1 MAEDP
6 KAEEPARPASFGGG
20 RLQAGARFARYRI
33 VREVGSGGMGAV
45 YEAVLVDLN
54 KRVALKVLSAELAH
68 KAEHRERFVREGRAA
83 ARIRHPNVVE
93 IFDVGEH
100 DGQPFLA
107 MEFLVGHDLRARYD
121 KGPLKPADLLDLVL
135 PVLAAIVT
143 AHDAHVVHRDLKP
156 ENIFLN
162 EHQGH
167 GVQPIVLDFGIS
179 KVLDDVS
186 VENLTATSTMVGTP
200 LYMSPE
206 QVRRSREVDP
216 RTDQYALGVMLYEGL
231 TGVSAFTGDSLYDL
245 LLKKVQ
251 GEFAPLRTISPELP
265 DELCAAIERAMAAD
279 RELRFPS
286 VRAFATAL
294 MPFAR
299 ERTRTLWTAVLS
311 AQTGDGMT
319 PEAVEAASTMRADS
333 TLRSSVRDLPAIK
346 ASSSKSRWRWPA
358 AIAGLVLALA
368 IVFGIARREPD
379 PESSAAAVTQD
390 AKNADTAPVRAAAP
404 ELFMVSVTA
413 DPPTSSIVLDGDPAA
428 IGTLTRQLAKDGKP
442 HTLEISAEGFEP
454 KRITFTDA
462 PPAADQL
469 KLAPRAAPAATP
481 AEPFAPTGAI
491 EPAPRKPRKPS
502 SPQGTP
508 PTNVSKETPRRTV
521 GSNDAP
527 LLY

>member
-1 MAEDP
+1 MGDDP
-6 KAEEPARPASFGGG
+6 KAEEPARPATFGGG
-20 RLQAGARFARYRI
+20 RLQAGAQFARYRI

-54 KRVALKVLSAELAH
+54 KRVALKVLSSDLSH
-68 KAEHRERFVREGRAA
+68 KAEHRERFMREGRAA

-100 DGQPFLA
+100 FGQPFLA
-107 MEFLVGHDLRARYD
+107 MEFLVGYDLRARYD
-121 KGPLKPADLLDLVL
+121 KGPLKPAELLDLVL

-143 AHDAHVVHRDLKP
+143 AHDANVVHRDLKP

-206 QVRRSREVDP
+206 QVRSSREVDP

-251 GEFAPLRTISPELP
+251 GEFAPLRTLNPELP
-265 DELCAAIERAMAAD
+265 DALCNVIERAMAAD
-279 RELRFPS
+279 RELRYPN

-319 PEAVEAASTMRADS
+319 PEAVEAANTMRADS
-333 TLRSSVRDLPAIK
+333 TLRSSVRDLPAVTV
-346 ASSSKSRWRWPA
+346 SSSKGRWRWPA
-358 AIAGLVLALA
+358 AIAGLGLALA
-368 IVFGIARREPD
+368 IGFGIAGRKTAE

-390 AKNADTAPVRAAAP
+390 VKKTDTAKIRPAEP
-404 ELFMVSVTA
+404 ELFTVSVSA
-413 DPPTSSIVLDGDPAA
+413 DPPTSSLVLDGDPAVV
-428 IGTLTRQLAKDGKP
+428 GTLTRQLAKDGKP

-462 PPAADQL
+462 PPAAGEL
-469 KLAPRAAPAATP
+469 KLVARAAPVVVTP
-481 AEPFAPTGAI
+481 EPLAP

-502 SPQGTP
+502 SAQGTP
-508 PTNVSKETPRRTV
+508 AGDAPKETPRRTV

>member
-1 MAEDP
+1 
-6 KAEEPARPASFGGG
+6 
-20 RLQAGARFARYRI
+20 
-33 VREVGSGGMGAV
+33 
-45 YEAVLVDLN
+45 
-54 KRVALKVLSAELAH
+54 
-68 KAEHRERFVREGRAA
+68 
-83 ARIRHPNVVE
+83 
-93 IFDVGEH
+93 
-100 DGQPFLA
+100 

-121 KGPLKPADLLDLVL
+121 KGPLKPAELLDLVL

-200 LYMSPE
+200 QYMSPE
-206 QVRRSREVDP
+206 QVRSSREVDP

-231 TGVSAFTGDSLYDL
+231 TGASAFTGDSLYDL

-251 GEFAPLRTISPELP
+251 GEFAPLRTLNPELP
-265 DELCAAIERAMAAD
+265 DALCSVIERAMTAD
-279 RELRFPS
+279 RELRYPN

-299 ERTRTLWTAVLS
+299 ERTRALWTAVLS

-333 TLRSSVRDLPAIK
+333 TLRSSVRDLPAITV
-346 ASSSKSRWRWPA
+346 SSAKSRWRWPA
-358 AIAGLVLALA
+358 AIAGLALA
-368 IVFGIARREPD
+368 IAIGIALRKTAE
-379 PESSAAAVTQD
+379 PESNAAAVTQD
-390 AKNADTAPVRAAAP
+390 TKVADTAPVRPAPP
-404 ELFMVSVTA
+404 ELFTVSITA
-413 DPPTSSIVLDGDPAA
+413 DPPTSSIVLDGDAAA

-462 PPAADQL
+462 PPAAGEL
-469 KLAPRAAPAATP
+469 KLVARAAPAAAP
-481 AEPFAPTGAI
+481 AEPLAPTSAT

-502 SPQGTP
+502 SAQGTTP
-508 PTNVSKETPRRTV
+508 GDAPKETPRRTV